1 MKYTPTLLILLF
13 VKLAFAHVPDRN
25 QTAYASTMQK
35 QFQETLP
42 EDTTVSNPKYDKVL
56 AQKLGADDYGMK
68 SYVLVILKTGTNQTT
83 DKDFINRSFRG
94 HMDNINLLV
103 EKGKLIVA
111 GPLGKNDQTY
121 RGIFILN
128 VTTFDEAKSLLQ
140 NDTAIKEGLLD
151 FDLFKWYGSA
161 ALPDYL
167 ESSDK
172 IWKVKP

>member
-1 MKYTPTLLILLF
+1 
-13 VKLAFAHVPDRN
+13 
-25 QTAYASTMQK
+25 
-35 QFQETLP
+35 
-42 EDTTVSNPKYDKVL
+42 
-56 AQKLGADDYGMK
+56 
-68 SYVLVILKTGTNQTT
+68 
-83 DKDFINRSFRG
+83 
-94 HMDNINLLV
+94 MDNINLLV